1 MPSAEINTVL
11 WLTFPIPTTA
21 TPDGA
26 LAEAT
31 RPRPNRKSTRAPTAT
46 SAVVGAAPNLRGL
59 ITDLSA
65 LAVMLMRLHP
75 AVPGRAEEKMP
86 YYKAWSDLRQ
96 SSRATGGESAVLKRA
111 SAGLALNDLVGPD
124 TPKSL
129 TIRATL
135 LKYLGVIAVK
145 NVGYTELNAKESL
158 RTAFPLDGRR
168 DDMLSPEHL
177 IDFEILSAAE
187 PNGSG
192 PAFDLRGTGSGG
204 NRFQSPL
211 DHFVRAPLDRQQHFL
226 QLPVPRRV
234 EVASR
239 PRLFRIVVK

>member
-1 MPSAEINTVL
+1 MHDVLLETETGRNFAVRAAELDAVLQSADHSDRGSLPLAALHSYLEFLTHNTITGPGPSAEINTVL

-96 SSRATGGESAVLKRA
+96 SSGATGGESAVLKRA
-111 SAGLALNDLVGPD
+111 SAAPRFKRPRWTRYPQVADDSGHAPEVPGGDCRQERGLHG
-124 TPKSL
+124 TE
-129 TIRATL
+129 RE
-135 LKYLGVIAVK
+135 GIA
-145 NVGYTELNAKESL
+145 
-158 RTAFPLDGRR
+158 
-168 DDMLSPEHL
+168 
-177 IDFEILSAAE
+177 
-187 PNGSG
+187 PNGI
-192 PAFDLRGTGSGG
+192 
-204 NRFQSPL
+204 SP
-211 DHFVRAPLDRQQHFL
+211 RW
-226 QLPVPRRV
+226 
-234 EVASR
+234 ASR
-239 PRLFRIVVK
+239 RHAVAGAPD